1 MGLAAAAAGKRKATP
16 AASYDEADDDSSY
29 DEQDEG
35 YVERKAK
42 PTKTPGT
49 NTEKKTKS
57 AVEPY
62 AKKAK
67 ADGAAATAKG
77 AAATAKGAAAT
88 AKGTAAAAK
97 AAAAEAKT
105 VLAKLGVLDRAQVTV
120 ILKALVE
127 SGKVAPADIDS
138 LMPAPDMG
146 VYVKEGQRLAN
157 AISRALPNSRWGSS
171 TDHYGYKR
179 CASANNACKKY
190 IVDHAKVFKTA
201 KQWASALEYANAM
214 LPVARD
220 MVHFDLPDDCKARDA
235 AISTLTALK
244 AEAEGKLG
252 IAPPAAASSQP
263 PAASS
268 SAGLASAAAA
278 PSLIAPSS
286 AAPVPASVVD

>member
-16 AASYDEADDDSSY
+16 AASYNEADDDSSY
-29 DEQDEG
+29 DEQDEE

-77 AAATAKGAAAT
+77 
-88 AKGTAAAAK
+88 TAAAAK

-105 VLAKLGVLDRAQVTV
+105 VLAKLGVLDRAQVTA

-278 PSLIAPSS
+278 PSPIAPSS
-286 AAPVPASVVD
+286 AAPVPVSVVD

>member
-1 MGLAAAAAGKRKATP
+1 MGIAAAAAGKRKATP
-16 AASYDEADDDSSY
+16 AASYNEADDDSSY
-29 DEQDEG
+29 DEQDEE

-77 AAATAKGAAAT
+77 AAATAKG
-88 AKGTAAAAK
+88 TAAAAK

-105 VLAKLGVLDRAQVTV
+105 VIAKLGVLDRAQVTA
-120 ILKALVE
+120 ILKTLVE

-146 VYVKEGQRLAN
+146 VYVKEGQKLAN
-157 AISRALPNSRWGSS
+157 AISRALPNSRWGSC

-220 MVHFDLPDDCKARDA
+220 MVHFDLPGDCKARDA

-278 PSLIAPSS
+278 PSPIAPSL
-286 AAPVPASVVD
+286 AAPVPVSVVD

>member
-16 AASYDEADDDSSY
+16 AASYNEADDDSSY
-29 DEQDEG
+29 DEQDEE

-77 AAATAKGAAAT
+77 
-88 AKGTAAAAK
+88 TAAAAK

-105 VLAKLGVLDRAQVTV
+105 VIAKLGVLDRAQVTA
-120 ILKALVE
+120 ILKTLVE

-278 PSLIAPSS
+278 PSPIAPSS
-286 AAPVPASVVD
+286 AAPVPVSVVD

>member
-16 AASYDEADDDSSY
+16 AASYNEADDDSSY
-29 DEQDEG
+29 DEQDEE

-77 AAATAKGAAAT
+77 
-88 AKGTAAAAK
+88 TAAAAK

-105 VLAKLGVLDRAQVTV
+105 VLAKLGVLDRAQVTA

-278 PSLIAPSS
+278 PSPIVPSS
-286 AAPVPASVVD
+286 AAPVPVSVVD

>member
-16 AASYDEADDDSSY
+16 AASYNEADDDSSY
-29 DEQDEG
+29 DEQDEE

-77 AAATAKGAAAT
+77 AAATAKG
-88 AKGTAAAAK
+88 TAAAAK

-105 VLAKLGVLDRAQVTV
+105 VIAKLGVLDRAQVTA
-120 ILKALVE
+120 ILKTLVE

-157 AISRALPNSRWGSS
+157 AISRALPNSRWGSC
-171 TDHYGYKR
+171 TDHYGYTR

-220 MVHFDLPDDCKARDA
+220 MVHFDLPGDCKARDA

-244 AEAEGKLG
+244 AEAEKKLG
-252 IAPPAAASSQP
+252 IAPPAAASSRP

-278 PSLIAPSS
+278 PSPIAPSS
-286 AAPVPASVVD
+286 AAPVPVSVVD

>member
-16 AASYDEADDDSSY
+16 AASYNEADDDSSY
-29 DEQDEG
+29 DEQDEE

-77 AAATAKGAAAT
+77 
-88 AKGTAAAAK
+88 TAAAVK

-105 VLAKLGVLDRAQVTV
+105 VLAKLGVLDRAQVTA

-278 PSLIAPSS
+278 PSPIAPSS
-286 AAPVPASVVD
+286 AAPVPVSVVD

>member
-16 AASYDEADDDSSY
+16 AASYNEADDDSSY
-29 DEQDEG
+29 DEQDEE

-77 AAATAKGAAAT
+77 
-88 AKGTAAAAK
+88 TAAAVK

-105 VLAKLGVLDRAQVTV
+105 VLAKLGVLDRAQVTA

-157 AISRALPNSRWGSS
+157 AISRALPNSRWGSC
-171 TDHYGYKR
+171 TDHYGYTR

-220 MVHFDLPDDCKARDA
+220 MVHFDLPGDCKARDA

-252 IAPPAAASSQP
+252 IAPPAAASSRP

-278 PSLIAPSS
+278 PSPIAPSS
-286 AAPVPASVVD
+286 AAPVPVSVVD

>member
-16 AASYDEADDDSSY
+16 AASYNEADDDSSY
-29 DEQDEG
+29 DEQDEE

-77 AAATAKGAAAT
+77 
-88 AKGTAAAAK
+88 TAAAAK

-105 VLAKLGVLDRAQVTV
+105 VLAKLGVLDRAQVTA

-190 IVDHAKVFKTA
+190 IVDHAKVFKAA

-278 PSLIAPSS
+278 PSPIAPSS
-286 AAPVPASVVD
+286 AAPVPVSVVD

>member
-16 AASYDEADDDSSY
+16 AASYNEADDDSSY
-29 DEQDEG
+29 DEQDEE

-77 AAATAKGAAAT
+77 
-88 AKGTAAAAK
+88 TAAAAK

-105 VLAKLGVLDRAQVTV
+105 VLAKLGVLDRAQVTA

-157 AISRALPNSRWGSS
+157 AISRALPNSRWGSC

-278 PSLIAPSS
+278 PSPIVPSS
-286 AAPVPASVVD
+286 AAPVPVSVVD